1 MEKINRKNI
10 QFKEFQREVWL
21 LMALQGFVLSGLTE
35 HKLMIKQ
42 LELLLTDIVVLKP
55 TACVFILI

>member
-1 MEKINRKNI
+1 
-10 QFKEFQREVWL
+10 
-21 LMALQGFVLSGLTE
+21 MALQGFVLSGLTE

-42 LELLLTDIVVLKP
+42 LELLLTDIVVLKL

>member
-1 MEKINRKNI
+1 
-10 QFKEFQREVWL
+10 
-21 LMALQGFVLSGLTE
+21 MALQAFVLSGLTE

-42 LELLLTDIVVLKP
+42 LELLLTDIVVLKL

>member
-1 MEKINRKNI
+1 LEKINRKNI

-21 LMALQGFVLSGLTE
+21 LMALQAFVLSGLTE

-42 LELLLTDIVVLKP
+42 LELLLTDIVVLKL

>member
-1 MEKINRKNI
+1 
-10 QFKEFQREVWL
+10 
-21 LMALQGFVLSGLTE
+21 MALQALVLSGLTE
-35 HKLMIKQ
+35 HKLMINQ